1 MASQVEIEVILHS
14 FSKEELKLVKIGQ
27 RSQDKLDKFIW
38 RNLQT
43 A

>member
-14 FSKEELKLVKIGQ
+14 FSKEELTLVRIGQ
-27 RSQDKLDKFIW
+27 RSQDSLDEFIVN
-38 RNLQT
+38 NLID